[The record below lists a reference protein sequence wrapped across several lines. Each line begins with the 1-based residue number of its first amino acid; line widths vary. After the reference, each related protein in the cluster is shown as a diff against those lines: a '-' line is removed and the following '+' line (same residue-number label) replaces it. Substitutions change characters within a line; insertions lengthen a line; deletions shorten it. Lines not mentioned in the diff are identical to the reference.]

1 MLWEYNHGAIAV
13 IGDVMLDCFV
23 TGGTKRLSPEAPVPV
38 FDVGNERY
46 VPGGAANV
54 AMNIAALDGQVRL
67 VGVIGAD
74 HYGAS
79 LRALIDAAAPQIGAA
94 LIVNEDGLTTVKT
107 RIIVGQHHIVRID
120 REKEC
125 RLTEALESGLID
137 AARAA
142 IETAAVVVISD
153 YAKGT
158 LTQRLIQA
166 IIAHA
171 NALDIPVIVDPKG
184 GDFSVYRGAT
194 ILTPNVGELR
204 AATGLPCDSDE
215 DAERAASAA
224 SAATGAQILLT
235 RSEKGM
241 LLVGKDAAPF
251 HLPTEAREVFDV
263 SGAGDTVVATLAVC
277 LASNMP
283 VERAMRFANSAA
295 GLVVAKVGTATVTTA
310 ELRAEMLQA
319 EARNSAKPF
328 SKIMT
333 LEEAKNHRSLWQAG
347 ALSVGFTNGCFDL
360 LHPGHISLI
369 AQAKA
374 SCDRL
379 IVALN
384 SDDSVRRLKGADRPV
399 QGIEAR
405 AIIMAALG
413 DVDAVIVFD
422 EDTPEAAIVELRPD
436 VLIKGADYTEDQVVG
451 ASFVRSLGGTVVLAD
466 ITPSQST
473 SALIARSRTPAS

>member
-1 MLWEYNHGAIAV
+1 MLWEYNHGTIAV

-67 VGVIGAD
+67 VGVIGDD

-79 LRALIDAAAPQIGAA
+79 LRALVDAAAPQIGAD
-94 LIVNEDGLTTVKT
+94 LIVNGDGLTTVKT

-125 RLTEALESGLID
+125 RLDDPLEAQLVE

-142 IETAAVVVISD
+142 IGRAAVVVISD

-158 LTQRLIQA
+158 LSPRLIQA

-171 NALDIPVIVDPKG
+171 NGLNVPVIVDPKG

-194 ILTPNVGELR
+194 ILTPNVKELR
-204 AATGLPCDSDE
+204 AATGLPCETDD
-215 DAERAASAA
+215 DAERAARAA
-224 SAATGAQILLT
+224 SDITGAQILLT

-241 LLVGKDAAPF
+241 LLVGKDSAPF

-277 LASNMP
+277 LAGNMP
-283 VERAMRFANSAA
+283 VERAMRFANIAA
-295 GLVVAKVGTATVTTA
+295 GLVVAKVGTATVTTV
-310 ELRAEMLQA
+310 ELRAEVARA
-319 EARNSAKPF
+319 EARSSAKPF

-333 LEEAKNHRSLWQAG
+333 IEEAKTHRSLWQAG

-384 SDDSVRRLKGADRPV
+384 SDDSVRRLKGEDRPV
-399 QGIEAR
+399 QSVEAR
-405 AIIMAALG
+405 AIIMAALA

-422 EDTPEAAIVELRPD
+422 EDTPEAVIREIRPD

-466 ITPSQST
+466 LATGQST
-473 SALIARSRTPAS
+473 SALIARSKSPAS